1 MDRHSDVTGF
11 FICSVFCYTI
21 DMKKKINVTVLSGG
35 FSNERDISLLSGAQV
50 FKALDKEKY
59 ILKHIDISKKT
70 LPKLPELLSGTDV
83 CFIAL
88 HGPFGE
94 DGHIQAVLN
103 NLNIPYTGSGLM
115 ASALCMDKYRSMSI
129 AESAG
134 LTIPKS
140 VLLTRMHLDSFS
152 ETEKIIK
159 KHFGY
164 PVFVKPNNSG
174 SSMGAGVAKTKDEL
188 EARLCDA
195 FTHDAVV
202 VVQEVI
208 TGRELTCAVMGNFGD
223 DILALPPVEIKIK
236 KGFFDRQVKYSP
248 ETVELCPAPLTK
260 SQTQKIREL
269 AVLAHDALRCD
280 GVTRSDFILK
290 GNTFY
295 YLETNTIPGL
305 TENSLAPKEAK
316 AVGMTF
322 SQYLD
327 AQILLA
333 LAKNKK

>member
-1 MDRHSDVTGF
+1 MN
-11 FICSVFCYTI
+11 
-21 DMKKKINVTVLSGG
+21 KKIIVTVLSGG

-59 ILKHIDISKKT
+59 TVKHIDISKKT
-70 LPKLPELLSGTDV
+70 LPKLPELLEGTDV

-88 HGPFGE
+88 HGTFGE

-103 NLNIPYTGSGLM
+103 NLHIPYTGSGLM

-129 AESAG
+129 AQSVG
-134 LTIPKS
+134 LTIPQS
-140 VLLTRMHLDSFS
+140 VLLTQMHLDSFT

-159 KHFGY
+159 KHFDY

-174 SSMGAGVAKTKDEL
+174 SSMGAGVAKNKQEL
-188 EARLCDA
+188 ETRLHDA
-195 FTHDAVV
+195 FTHDMSV

-208 TGRELTCAVMGNFGD
+208 IGRELTCAAMGNFGHE
-223 DILALPPVEIKIK
+223 IIPLPPVEIKIK
-236 KGFFDRQVKYSP
+236 KGFFDRQIKYSA
-248 ETVELCPAPLTK
+248 ETIELCPAPLTK
-260 SQTQKIREL
+260 AQTGKIGEL
-269 AVLAHDALRCD
+269 ALFAHDALGCD

-316 AVGMTF
+316 AFGMTF
-322 SQYLD
+322 GEYLD
-327 AQILLA
+327 AQVMLA
-333 LAKNKK
+333 LVKYKK